1 MSVEL
6 LLTIIFFGFGLFLP
20 WGLALYWRLR
30 LSGDVLLPGSIGW
43 RPVAHSMLAY
53 VLAFNLTFF
62 LQELFLVLPK
72 ALVPGL
78 QPTLY
83 HNNHNWEGDAAI
95 ADLFQGTGALAILVS
110 GLIFAVIA
118 SRRSKP
124 SFFIL
129 WMAFHGLFQSLP
141 QFVVGAITAAN
152 DVGQA
157 YDYLGLGPVGRSL
170 ARAPCRWPRCR
181 SREFGSAEGSCRRR
195 GSRARSTAARPIRLS
210 AAHGRPSGV
219 GRDPADHPVPRAAR
233 VDRSAGAA
241 GPGPAV
247 GLWLAAARS
256 VPSGAIAPIGKATAD
271 SLYRCSCGSGSLLAF
286 FQLVLRP
293 GIAF

>member
-6 LLTIIFFGFGLFLP
+6 LLSIIFFGFGLLLP

-30 LSGDVLLPGSIGW
+30 LPGEDLLPRSIGW

-62 LQELFLVLPK
+62 IQELFLVLPK

-95 ADLFQGTGALAILVS
+95 ADLFQGTGALAILVC
-110 GLIFAVIA
+110 GLLFAAIA
-118 SRRSKP
+118 SRQSRP

-141 QFVVGAITAAN
+141 QFVVGAITAGN

-157 YDYLGLGPVGRSL
+157 YDYLGLGPAGEALLALVALAAMPVAGIWLGRRFMSTAWSADQVET
-170 ARAPCRWPRCR
+170 ARAR
-181 SREFGSAEGSCRRR
+181 FGYLMRIAGL
-195 GSRARSTAARPIRLS
+195 AAL
-210 AAHGRPSGV
+210 AAIPLIILFR
-219 GRDPADHPVPRAAR
+219 VPREPIEVLAPPIL
-233 VDRSAGAA
+233 VPLFGY
-241 GPGPAV
+241 GW
-247 GLWLAAARS
+247 LQLAAFR
-256 VPSGAIAPIGKATAD
+256 PRGATAD
-271 SLYRCSCGSGSLLAF
+271 GTQPTRLVPLLIAGVALLAF